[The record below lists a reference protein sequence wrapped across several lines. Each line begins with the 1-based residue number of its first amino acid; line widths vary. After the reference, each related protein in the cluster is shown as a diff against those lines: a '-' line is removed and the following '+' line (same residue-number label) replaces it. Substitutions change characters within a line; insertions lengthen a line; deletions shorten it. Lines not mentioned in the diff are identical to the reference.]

1 MARMRERAAQWVMM
15 HEHPFTIVEEEG
27 FNLMQK
33 SGMPEWEKISRTT
46 NKKDCVSV
54 FEIEKKKLMNVLKN
68 KRVLSF
74 VHIDPPHTGVQI
86 ADSVYKCLKEWGI
99 ENKEFTISVDN
110 ASSNDVEIKTLR
122 ENFSVTRRLV
132 CGGKLFHVR
141 CCAHILNLLV
151 QDGLSKIKD
160 IVKKIH
166 DSVWYIKQSE
176 SRVQIFSQ
184 IVQQL
189 QLPSRKLILDCKT
202 RWNSTYEMMV
212 IALQFKNVFP
222 RFKDRDS
229 GFIYSPSDEDWEKVQ
244 KVCDILGVFS
254 TVTNLISGSD
264 YPTSNIFLNEVF
276 RIKKMLDKK
285 AIDENEFIRVMV
297 KKMKEKFDKYWGECN
312 LLMSI
317 AAVLDLRY
325 KMRVIEVS
333 FPRLYPESEARA
345 NITKLRDALYELYKE
360 YVEEFHSSNNEEN
373 VGMSMSTQ
381 MNVGTEAHTYGEFDL
396 EHYLIEDEDIHS
408 EKSELDCYLEESRY
422 VCQPG
427 TNTFDAL
434 VWWRANIMKHKIL
447 SRMTRD
453 ILVIPITTVAS
464 EATFNAGGRVI
475 DPYRSSLSPTTV
487 EVLLC
492 GGDWCRNLHG
502 IKKKSKTE
510 EKLEIDL
517 SIN

>member
-15 HEHPFTIVEEEG
+15 HEHHFTIVEEEG

-33 SGMPEWEKISRTT
+33 TRMPEWEKITCTT

-68 KRVLSF
+68 VNKISLTTDLWKSSNQNIEYMVITGHFIDGNWRLQKRVLSF

-86 ADSVYKCLKEWGI
+86 ADSVYKYLKEWGI
-99 ENKEFTISVDN
+99 ENKVFTIFVDN
-110 ASSNDVEIKTLR
+110 TSSNDVAIRTLR

-151 QDGLSKIKD
+151 QDSLSEIKD

-166 DSVWYIKQSE
+166 DSVWYINQSE
-176 SRVQIFSQ
+176 SKVQIFSH
-184 IVQQL
+184 IMQQL

-202 RWNSTYEMMV
+202 RWNLTYEMMV
-212 IALQFKNVFP
+212 TALQFKNVFP
-222 RFKDRDS
+222 RFKDKDS
-229 GFIYSPSDEDWEKVQ
+229 GFIYSPNNEDWEKIQ
-244 KVCDILGVFS
+244 
-254 TVTNLISGSD
+254 
-264 YPTSNIFLNEVF
+264 
-276 RIKKMLDKK
+276 K

-317 AAVLDLRY
+317 ATVLDPRY
-325 KMRVIEVS
+325 KMKVIEVS
-333 FPRLYPESEARA
+333 FPRLYPESEAQA
-345 NITKLRDALYELYKE
+345 NITKVQEALYELYRE

-381 MNVGTEAHTYGEFDL
+381 MNVGTEAPTYGEFDL

-408 EKSELDCYLEESRY
+408 EKS
-422 VCQPG
+422 
-427 TNTFDAL
+427 
-434 VWWRANIMKHKIL
+434 
-447 SRMTRD
+447 
-453 ILVIPITTVAS
+453 
-464 EATFNAGGRVI
+464 
-475 DPYRSSLSPTTV
+475 
-487 EVLLC
+487 
-492 GGDWCRNLHG
+492 
-502 IKKKSKTE
+502 
-510 EKLEIDL
+510 
-517 SIN
+517 